1 MVEFC
6 GAQAAWPTRQSV
18 DKAMGCGVQR
28 REASSISNVRKG
40 FPEDMIFKLHS
51 DGQGLDQH
59 TRCNAGER
67 DLAGR
72 NWLLLTPVARN
83 PLTDLGHMSCD
94 PCVSLWPDLFMGL
107 FMGILSVPAE
117 AFVSWLPPFFLFC

>member
-1 MVEFC
+1 MC
-6 GAQAAWPTRQSV
+6 LIGKTQLLCMQCR
-18 DKAMGCGVQR
+18 G
-28 REASSISNVRKG
+28 
-40 FPEDMIFKLHS
+40 
-51 DGQGLDQH
+51 
-59 TRCNAGER
+59 CNAGER